1 MTKNPWSSIQ
11 NINNW
16 GFWIWANK
24 LLFNSINHQPD
35 YDKIYLYAEDPYEA
49 KYKLLINKQ
58 ESTRLKHL
66 NNSKAFI
73 EYSNDMDD
81 VYKNIEESNPN
92 KKQKILIVFHSN

>member
-16 GFWIWANK
+16 GFWIWENK

>member
-1 MTKNPWSSIQ
+1 MGALVWE
-11 NINNW
+11 
-16 GFWIWANK
+16 NK
-24 LLFNSINHQPD
+24 LLFNSINHKPD
-35 YDKIYLYAEDPYEA
+35 YDKIYLYAEDLYEA

-66 NNSKAFI
+66 NDFKAFI
-73 EYSNDMDD
+73 EYSNYMDD